1 MEAMPIYLIIL
12 SVIYCIIAVVLS
24 LRIKERKNQLFLSL
38 RSTNILH
45 VTNITITGSI
55 IIVILSFT
63 SQNNEYNEHYNFG
76 TKFIYNLYLYFQII
90 LFISIIF
97 KYHRLVICST
107 LNYMDD
113 DLENFKSFSIK
124 NHYFQYYFIRILIII
139 TFVLF
144 ILVIVL
150 SYYVNTSLEPLFYLI
165 EEEEI
170 KPIPIIIWTC
180 IFTIENSLLFIYALF
195 ILKKDLKANL
205 KKEILFLVTLNVIY
219 SSTIAIDLF
228 SDKFYNKLYEQYITL
243 IYYILLHL
251 ITIFWPIWSCRVED
265 ITTTYNLT
273 KEAAEDFYLCLSN
286 EKSYNKFEEF
296 LNEDTSSRNANA
308 KALELYTR
316 IMNYRLLINLNKG
329 RYMSVLR
336 DDVVTI
342 YQKFFVNKTTLGL
355 KDKEEEDDVP
365 KFGNIKSNIM
375 NCIEKGNYEKDTLD
389 RLLEMVY
396 EHLNDK
402 FKLFKESEKFKELI
416 YEIGYETY
424 IRCKLTNCGLM
435 KK

>member
-1 MEAMPIYLIIL
+1 MEAIPIYLIIL
-12 SVIYCIIAVVLS
+12 SVIYFIIAVVLS

-63 SQNNEYNEHYNFG
+63 SQNNESDTDYNFE

-107 LNYMDD
+107 LNYIDD

-144 ILVIVL
+144 IIVIL
-150 SYYVNTSLEPLFYLI
+150 ISYYIDKPLEPLFYLI
-165 EEEEI
+165 EEDI

-228 SDKFYNKLYEQYITL
+228 SKKFYHELYEQYITL

-251 ITIFWPIWSCRVED
+251 ITIVWPIWSCRVED

-296 LNEDTSSRNANA
+296 LNEDISSSVANA

-329 RYMSVLR
+329 HYMSVLR

-342 YQKFFVNKTTLGL
+342 YQKFLVNKTTLGL

-365 KFGNIKSNIM
+365 KFDNIKLNIM
-375 NCIEKGNYEKDTLD
+375 KCIQKGNYEKDTLD
-389 RLLEMVY
+389 ILLEMVY
-396 EHLNDK
+396 EHLIDK

>member
-1 MEAMPIYLIIL
+1 MEAIPIYLIIL
-12 SVIYCIIAVVLS
+12 SVIYFIIAVVLS

-63 SQNNEYNEHYNFG
+63 SQNNENNKDYNFE

-107 LNYMDD
+107 LNYIDD

-144 ILVIVL
+144 IIVIL
-150 SYYVNTSLEPLFYLI
+150 ISYYIDTPLEPLFYLI
-165 EEEEI
+165 EEDI

-205 KKEILFLVTLNVIY
+205 KKEILFLITLNVIY

-228 SDKFYNKLYEQYITL
+228 SKKFYHELYEQYITL

-251 ITIFWPIWSCRVED
+251 LTIFWPIWSCRVED

-296 LNEDTSSRNANA
+296 LNEDISSSVANA

-329 RYMSVLR
+329 HYMSVLR

-342 YQKFFVNKTTLGL
+342 YQKFLVNKTTLGL

-365 KFGNIKSNIM
+365 KFDNIKLNIM
-375 NCIEKGNYEKDTLD
+375 KCIKKGNYEKDTLD
-389 RLLEMVY
+389 ILLEMVY
-396 EHLNDK
+396 EHLIDK

>member
-1 MEAMPIYLIIL
+1 MESMQIYLIIF
-12 SVIYCIIAVVLS
+12 SVIYSIIAVFLS

-45 VTNITITGSI
+45 VTNITITGSV

-63 SQNNEYNEHYNFG
+63 SKNHEKYNFIIN
-76 TKFIYNLYLYFQII
+76 FIYNLYLYFQIV

-107 LNYMDD
+107 INYMDD

-124 NHYFQYYFIRILIII
+124 NYYFQYYFIRILMIII
-139 TFVLF
+139 SVLF
-144 ILVIVL
+144 VVVILM
-150 SYYVNTSLEPLFYLI
+150 SYFIEKPLEPLFYLI
-165 EEEEI
+165 EEEI

-205 KKEILFLVTLNVIY
+205 KKEILFLVVLNVVY

-228 SDKFYNKLYEQYITL
+228 SKTFYHELYEQYITL

-251 ITIFWPIWSCRVED
+251 LTIFWPIWSCRVED

-273 KEAAEDFYLCLSN
+273 REAAEDFYLCLSN
-286 EKSYNKFEEF
+286 EKSYNKFEQF
-296 LNEDTSSRNANA
+296 LKEDTSSRIANS

-329 RYMSVLR
+329 RYISILR
-336 DDVVTI
+336 EEVATI
-342 YQKFFVNKTTLGL
+342 YQQFLVNKTSLGL
-355 KDKEEEDDVP
+355 KDREDDDDVP
-365 KFGNIKSNIM
+365 KFGNIKLNIM
-375 NCIEKGNYEKDTLD
+375 NCIEKGNYEKDSLD

-396 EHLNDK
+396 EYLIDK

-424 IRCKLTNCGLM
+424 IRCKLTNCGLL